1 MMYTNDEF
9 WKRKFSLTLFDDPA
23 PADPDPEP
31 AADDAEETSGIITAA
46 DIAPEISIDIAQ
58 RFTGVLRKFF
68 SVIGLAKRTPRGHE
82 STIKIYKWSGEL
94 AQSPAEGELIPRT
107 NLRRELVATYDLTLK
122 KYRASVSA
130 EAVQGRGGRARVIN
144 EKDDALVSRVVKKM
158 KDGFFDVLNLATG
171 TATAGATLQATL
183 ANCWAAVSAY
193 FEDEDVSP
201 IFFVNPEDV
210 ATYLGQAGITTQTAF
225 GFRYV
230 EGFLGLGTA
239 VISKR
244 ITKGT
249 VIATA
254 SENLRFDYIPARG
267 GDLSEVF
274 GLTSD
279 ADGYIGLRH
288 TVSADDATISTLVM
302 SGGLLYAEDASGL
315 FKGTISGM

>member
-1 MMYTNDEF
+1 MDLYKKTFFLNV
-9 WKRKFSLTLFDDPA
+9 FDDPEPVA
-23 PADPDPEP
+23 DPEP
-31 AADDAEETSGIITAA
+31 EATDTGIITAA

-58 RFTGVLRKFF
+58 RFNGVLRKFF
-68 SVIGLAKRTPRGHE
+68 SVIGLARRTPRGYG
-82 STIKIYKWSGEL
+82 STIKVYKWSGTL
-94 AQSPAEGELIPRT
+94 AESPAEGELIPRT
-107 NLRRELVATYDLTLK
+107 ELTRELAASYDLILK

-130 EAVQGRGGRARVIN
+130 EATQASGGRARVIN

-201 IFFVNPEDV
+201 IFFINPEDV

-230 EGFLGLGTA
+230 EGFMGLGTA

-288 TVSADDATISTLVM
+288 TVSTDDATIDTLVM

-315 FKGTISGM
+315 FKGTITGA

>member
-1 MMYTNDEF
+1 MDLYKKTF
-9 WKRKFSLTLFDDPA
+9 LLSVFDDPD
-23 PADPDPEP
+23 PATDPDT
-31 AADDAEETSGIITAA
+31 AATDDGIITAS

-68 SVIGLAKRTPRGHE
+68 SVIGLARRTPRPAG
-82 STIKIYKWSGEL
+82 STIKVYRWSGDL
-94 AQSPAEGELIPRT
+94 AESPAEGELIPRT
-107 NLRRELVATYDLTLK
+107 ELTRELAASYDLTLK
-122 KYRASVSA
+122 KHRASVSA
-130 EAVQGRGGRARVIN
+130 EAVQSRGRARAIN
-144 EKDDALVSRVVKKM
+144 EKDDALVSRVVKRM
-158 KDGFFDVLNLATG
+158 KDNFFDILNLAAG

-193 FEDEDVSP
+193 FEDEDISP
-201 IFFVNPEDV
+201 VFFVNPEDV
-210 ATYLGQAGITTQTAF
+210 ATYLGAAGITTQTAF

-244 ITKGT
+244 ITKGS

-288 TVSADDATISTLVM
+288 TVSTDDATIDTLVM

-315 FKGTISGM
+315 FKGTITGA

>member
-1 MMYTNDEF
+1 MDLYKKTFLLNV
-9 WKRKFSLTLFDDPA
+9 FDDPEPVA
-23 PADPDPEP
+23 DPEP
-31 AADDAEETSGIITAA
+31 EATDTGIITAA

-58 RFTGVLRKFF
+58 RFNGVLKKFF
-68 SVIGLAKRTPRGHE
+68 SVIGLARRTPRPAG
-82 STIKIYKWSGEL
+82 STIKVYKWNGTL
-94 AQSPAEGELIPRT
+94 AESPAEGELIPRT
-107 NLRRELVATYDLTLK
+107 ELTRELAASYDLTLK
-122 KYRASVSA
+122 KHRASVSA
-130 EAVQGRGGRARVIN
+130 EAVQSRGRARAIN
-144 EKDDALVSRVVKKM
+144 EKDDALVGRVVKSI
-158 KDGFFDVLNLATG
+158 KDGFFGVLNLAAG
-171 TATAGATLQATL
+171 TATAGATLQAAL
-183 ANCWAAVSAY
+183 ANAWAAVSAY
-193 FEDEDVSP
+193 FEDEDISP
-201 IFFVNPEDV
+201 VFFVNPQDV

-244 ITKGT
+244 ITQGT

-254 SENLRFDYIPARG
+254 SENLRYDYIPARG

-288 TVSADDATISTLVM
+288 TVSTDDATIDTLVM

-315 FKGTISGM
+315 FKGTITGA